1 MASSS
6 RSLESTFDD
15 FLVAL
20 DSTSQGRPAAGAT
33 PATPVLVGTPATL
46 GSRWTPAAHAAP
58 FSASPSPFAGSL
70 AAAASPPRSTG
81 GRGRSTVAWS
91 LEDGAAAR
99 QGYADRRAVSPTAA
113 RHSSPSSVWDAPSP
127 KVSRRSLGGVELTFD
142 PIEKLRDLSAVVTQQ
157 QSTIDALQTR
167 LEGGLHSLGAD
178 LRTAFSEAATLER
191 IIEVEKEM
199 QQWTKRRSEGD
210 AERFLRLDG
219 VAERCQH
226 ALVRCGHA
234 LLYGAIFSSCVKNDH
249 LPRQARD
256 ETTQG
261 SLTKMAFHTARH
273 GTTRSSWRSSAG
285 WTRWSWSCP
294 NRQRSSKT
302 RTRSSKRTR
311 SDCWTGST
319 PSTRRCRPPR
329 TTSLARQP

>member
-1 MASSS
+1 
-6 RSLESTFDD
+6 
-15 FLVAL
+15 
-20 DSTSQGRPAAGAT
+20 
-33 PATPVLVGTPATL
+33 
-46 GSRWTPAAHAAP
+46 
-58 FSASPSPFAGSL
+58 
-70 AAAASPPRSTG
+70 
-81 GRGRSTVAWS
+81 
-91 LEDGAAAR
+91 
-99 QGYADRRAVSPTAA
+99 
-113 RHSSPSSVWDAPSP
+113 VWAAPSP

-234 LLYGAIFSSCVKNDH
+234 LLCGAIFLCVKNDH

-256 ETTQG
+256 ET
-261 SLTKMAFHTARH
+261 
-273 GTTRSSWRSSAG
+273 
-285 WTRWSWSCP
+285 
-294 NRQRSSKT
+294 
-302 RTRSSKRTR
+302 
-311 SDCWTGST
+311 
-319 PSTRRCRPPR
+319 
-329 TTSLARQP
+329 